1 MYKKDVMNILA
12 KFPDEA
18 KILQAEG
25 DVMEVYNTELYLQL
39 FEFFQEDMP
48 YGTQT
53 SRDGDPVDYINN
65 ELDELG
71 LLDIEEDNHTL
82 RLLSQLGG

>member
-1 MYKKDVMNILA
+1 MYRKDVMDILA
-12 KFPDEA
+12 QFPDEA
-18 KILQAEG
+18 KILQSDE
-25 DVMEVYNTELYLQL
+25 DVMSVYGTELYQQL

-48 YGTQT
+48 YGTQKA
-53 SRDGDPVDYINN
+53 RDGDPVDYINN